1 LLFYK
6 ADKSHFIPTGLPIY
20 LKTQID
26 GTNMSA
32 IYILITISLIVA
44 IGFLAAFIW
53 SIRSGQYD
61 DDYAPSVRMLKD
73 DHKPNQGSK
82 K

>member
-1 LLFYK
+1 
-6 ADKSHFIPTGLPIY
+6 
-20 LKTQID
+20 
-26 GTNMSA
+26 MSA